1 MTHARHGNRRVRSMQ
16 RYFAIFSSECQ
27 SGISSLLRRYG
38 RTSTLSQLLSS
49 HLSKFKSKY
58 EPHDPSGDPGRISI
72 FLISTPRP
80 PAPTRPVA
88 VPKLSVIRDNTFLTR
103 VTGQG
108 DEVTRPLPAPSLV
121 GWGLPARVG
130 RRSRQ
135 GPEPPR
141 RRTGWGS
148 GLPQQRT
155 PSLNSVEGSQ
165 VFALALALGLPSPNL
180 LLPYQTSRRTKSRGP
195 PCSQRTVRWT
205 SAQKSFQAIFS
216 YSLRTSSQDT
226 P

>member
-1 MTHARHGNRRVRSMQ
+1 M
-16 RYFAIFSSECQ
+16 
-27 SGISSLLRRYG
+27 
-38 RTSTLSQLLSS
+38 STLSQLLSS
-49 HLSKFKSKY
+49 HLSKY
-58 EPHDPSGDPGRISI
+58 EPHDPSGDPGRIRI
-72 FLISTPRP
+72 FLNSTP
-80 PAPTRPVA
+80 APGSHAAVA
-88 VPKLSVIRDNTFLTR
+88 VPKLSVIRDINTFLTR

-121 GWGLPARVG
+121 GWGLPARAG

>member
-1 MTHARHGNRRVRSMQ
+1 MTHARHGKSSCHSMQ
-16 RYFAIFSSECQ
+16 RYFRVRFFPQCQ
-27 SGISSLLRRYG
+27 SPHSCGAM
-38 RTSTLSQLLSS
+38 STLSQLLSS
-49 HLSKFKSKY
+49 HLSKY
-58 EPHDPSGDPGRISI
+58 EPHDPSGDPGRM
-72 FLISTPRP
+72 ISTP
-80 PAPTRPVA
+80 APGSYAAVA

-121 GWGLPARVG
+121 AWGLPARAG

-165 VFALALALGLPSPNL
+165 VFALALALGLSSPNL